1 MGTKE
6 TTYQKIYEENYPKV
20 MRLCLGYTAGNESLA
35 KDLAQDTFVK
45 VWQNLDGFRNESGFG
60 TWIYRIC
67 VNTCLAELRKERKK
81 NRKIQIDCLQV
92 SDSYENT
99 SYKEDMLNLLYTCI
113 NKLSSTNKAIILLE
127 LEGLPQLEISEI
139 IGIKHEALRTR
150 IYRIKQQLTKCVN
163 HE

>member
-45 VWQNLDGFRNESGFG
+45 VWQNLDDFRNESGFG

-81 NRKIQIDCLQV
+81 NRKLQIDGLQV
-92 SDSYENT
+92 SDASENP
-99 SYKEDMLNLLYTCI
+99 SDKEDMLNLLYTCI

-150 IYRIKQQLTKCVN
+150 IHRIKQQLTKCVN

>member
-81 NRKIQIDCLQV
+81 NRKIQIDRLQV

-99 SYKEDMLNLLYTCI
+99 SDKEDMLNLLYTCI